1 MSIKGA
7 AIVGLF
13 LLAIGF
19 LLYFGTK
26 ARLPISMST
35 LSLVSFRARSRHL
48 TSERTSGK
56 RLCNQ
61 GATLARFQSHQKIAR
76 SYAIEAE
83 RCFRPVRF

>member
-1 MSIKGA
+1 MIPRYFPFIANEKQRGVVQNCTPGKENPMSIKGA

-35 LSLVSFRARSRHL
+35 LSLVSFRTRSRGDRQL
-48 TSERTSGK
+48 YLE
-56 RLCNQ
+56 
-61 GATLARFQSHQKIAR
+61 
-76 SYAIEAE
+76 
-83 RCFRPVRF
+83 